1 MNTFLNKAEQ
11 IPNKLFLLVAI
22 VFSIGLFL
30 LFTSVK
36 ERKINNLYLTS
47 FRFTKK
53 DKEKVLAEDRSY
65 KYKSKEI
72 RDWDLKKDEEESDYF
87 IKKYQSLKSDNQE
100 IFLKAEK
107 ESLIDSKFVE
117 HTSFNNLDL
126 PSYNLGKKTV
136 NNYLIKHHERLE
148 SLNYSTDSA
157 IFTMNVLEF
166 LNTPLFFLLLFLLFP
181 ISYFKKF
188 EDGRIRLILT
198 QPAPRIKIVVEDYY
212 LYLKNLLTV
221 LGLTVAISFM
231 TSFAISRKCSLLYP
245 VRLTLLG
252 TSQIVPIYLY
262 LLILLIAFFFVG
274 TFIYFM
280 IYFLVL
286 ISKKVMAA
294 VFLAIFICVGWNV
307 LVVNNSQ
314 TLDAVNPMS
323 YLNVEKLCKN
333 IKSTDHIE
341 DILES
346 QYINSRTE
354 KVSTVPPAAV
364 PFNGNVMENPYY
376 YANQSLAKKTQSID
390 LVLLPFILLLYS
402 LILFAVCTF
411 LIYRFEV

>member
-166 LNTPLFFLLLFLLFP
+166 
-181 ISYFKKF
+181 
-188 EDGRIRLILT
+188 
-198 QPAPRIKIVVEDYY
+198 
-212 LYLKNLLTV
+212 
-221 LGLTVAISFM
+221 
-231 TSFAISRKCSLLYP
+231 
-245 VRLTLLG
+245 
-252 TSQIVPIYLY
+252 
-262 LLILLIAFFFVG
+262 
-274 TFIYFM
+274 
-280 IYFLVL
+280 
-286 ISKKVMAA
+286 
-294 VFLAIFICVGWNV
+294 
-307 LVVNNSQ
+307 
-314 TLDAVNPMS
+314 
-323 YLNVEKLCKN
+323 
-333 IKSTDHIE
+333 
-341 DILES
+341 
-346 QYINSRTE
+346 
-354 KVSTVPPAAV
+354 
-364 PFNGNVMENPYY
+364 
-376 YANQSLAKKTQSID
+376 
-390 LVLLPFILLLYS
+390 
-402 LILFAVCTF
+402 
-411 LIYRFEV
+411 